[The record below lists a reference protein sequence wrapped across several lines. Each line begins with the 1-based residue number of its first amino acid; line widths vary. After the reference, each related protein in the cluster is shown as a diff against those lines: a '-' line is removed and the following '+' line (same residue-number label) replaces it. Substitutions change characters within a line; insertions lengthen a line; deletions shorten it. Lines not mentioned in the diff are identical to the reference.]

1 MCVYV
6 CVHACMG
13 ARVHVYKLGVVFVVV
28 SFIYSG
34 FVVIFKIELKYGGVV
49 GGGGG
54 GGVHN
59 VNCELQFEQYITGI
73 VQRQ

>member
-1 MCVYV
+1 
-6 CVHACMG
+6 MG

-54 GGVHN
+54 GGGS
-59 VNCELQFEQYITGI
+59 IM
-73 VQRQ
+73 